1 MHSLKLVHYLGG
13 TGTHVREFTPATA
26 TGRSK
31 SPGWN
36 SHCCVAAAS
45 NKPRGDRIV
54 SVRWTGTD
62 GNKKKHRHRQNI
74 TITIVIDSTII
85 DADRF
90 ISPVELAG

>member
-1 MHSLKLVHYLGG
+1 MHGS
-13 TGTHVREFTPATA
+13 HVREVPPATA
-26 TGRSK
+26 TGRNNF
-31 SPGWN
+31 PGWN
-36 SHCCVAAAS
+36 SHCCVVAAS
-45 NKPRGDRIV
+45 SSPLGEPDV

-90 ISPVELAG
+90 ISLAETAG